1 MKKNNQDKEKQNEK
15 VIKNSGS
22 SKPQKAE
29 KTEKAAKAPKAPKAV
44 KVKIPF
50 FSKIIVRLVW
60 IIILLVIFA
69 GACYYVINKLTK
81 VEKESKYA
89 MIDKQ
94 LSYCQELVTAKYR
107 YSDIVT
113 LKKSAGFAKS
123 YSIIK
128 YTGLLRVGIAD
139 FTDVSYNLS
148 MDGKTI
154 KIKLPAAEILGNDLV
169 KQDVFDEKNS
179 IFVPITT
186 QEIFEEI
193 DQARFQTQEDLIAEG
208 VLEDAEL
215 YAQQIIR
222 QFLLALGFEKV
233 VFE

>member
-1 MKKNNQDKEKQNEK
+1 MKKKNQKS
-15 VIKNSGS
+15 VS
-22 SKPQKAE
+22 
-29 KTEKAAKAPKAPKAV
+29 
-44 KVKIPF
+44 PF

-60 IIILLVIFA
+60 IIILLAIFA
-69 GACYYVINKLTK
+69 GASYFAIKKLTK
-81 VEKESKYA
+81 VEKESKFA

-113 LKKSAGFAKS
+113 IKKTSGFAKS

-139 FTDVSYNLS
+139 FTDISYNLS
-148 MDGKTI
+148 LDGKTV
-154 KIKLPAAEILGNDLV
+154 KIKLPKAEILGNDIV
-169 KQDVFDEKNS
+169 KQEVFDEKDS
-179 IFVPITT
+179 IFVPIST
-186 QEIFEEI
+186 QEIFDEI
-193 DQARFQTQEDLIAEG
+193 DNARFQTQEDMLAEG
-208 VLEDAEL
+208 ILEDAEL

-222 QFLLALGFEKV
+222 QFLLSLGFEKI